1 MLPQCSEMK
10 PVSKG
15 TVLLTVASAFHF
27 QDLSTTS
34 INKGRI
40 PHWTCHTHIVWDRT
54 EDWLTSFLNP
64 VCLFLSSPPENEHL
78 PFTGM
83 PPSLDGVY
91 H

>member
-1 MLPQCSEMK
+1 MEARRPWQCAYPTGVSEKARKEGSPSVWKTIQEMLPQCSEMK

-54 EDWLTSFLNP
+54 ED
-64 VCLFLSSPPENEHL
+64 
-78 PFTGM
+78 
-83 PPSLDGVY
+83 
-91 H
+91 